1 MSLKLATNLE
11 AEQKR
16 LQQLMAAINAS
27 AIVSTSDVYGNITSV
42 NNKFCEISGYSEV
55 ELIGQN
61 HRLVNSGLES
71 KNFFKDM
78 WKTIARGKTW
88 FGEIRNRK
96 KCGEIYTVA
105 SVITPLHRTDGSI
118 ESYLSVRFDLTA
130 QKKYHQQLIEAQ
142 SIAKIGSWHLDLQTN
157 LQNWSDE
164 HYRIFEISKHQKNEL
179 LAQEYRRR
187 IHPEDLNSL
196 DQTFQNAQ
204 KLGEDFIFN
213 HRIVSEDGSR
223 IKFIQG
229 IGKVTKNQSGTPL
242 FISGTS
248 QDITELEIERSKALH
263 NAKLASLG
271 EMAAGIAHE
280 INNPMAI
287 IAGNVPLFKK
297 FKDDH
302 LKFESKVQATLKACD
317 RITKIVSGL
326 RKFSRSHETA
336 PYKLES
342 PSDIISEILIF
353 TEPKA
358 KVNSVPI
365 KINLQSDSKIFC
377 DATEIEQVFV
387 NLINNAIDAIREL
400 PEKWIQ
406 INSFDEQDQLVI
418 QVIDSGSG
426 ISPEIESK
434 LFQPFFTT
442 KIVGE
447 GTGLGLSISKGILD
461 QHKATLSLNRSFKN
475 TCFEIRFPTAMEM
488 KLAS

>member
-1 MSLKLATNLE
+1 MTTPPQGFKKITAQIMRQGLVPSNIPFSIWLPTLIFILSLLTTYFFWTQARQQANEHLKAEFQFKIQETMSLIQARMNTYRDVLKGTQGLFELSIPSRNQFSRYIGNLSLNQHYPGIQGVGFAIKIPASELQMHQNKLRQEGFKNYEVHPFYKRDIYTSIIYLEPFKERNLKAFGYDMLSENIRATAMNE
-11 AEQKR
+11 A
-16 LQQLMAAINAS
+16 
-27 AIVSTSDVYGNITSV
+27 GNI
-42 NNKFCEISGYSEV
+42 
-55 ELIGQN
+55 
-61 HRLVNSGLES
+61 
-71 KNFFKDM
+71 
-78 WKTIARGKTW
+78 
-88 FGEIRNRK
+88 
-96 KCGEIYTVA
+96 
-105 SVITPLHRTDGSI
+105 
-118 ESYLSVRFDLTA
+118 
-130 QKKYHQQLIEAQ
+130 
-142 SIAKIGSWHLDLQTN
+142 
-157 LQNWSDE
+157 
-164 HYRIFEISKHQKNEL
+164 
-179 LAQEYRRR
+179 
-187 IHPEDLNSL
+187 
-196 DQTFQNAQ
+196 
-204 KLGEDFIFN
+204 
-213 HRIVSEDGSR
+213 
-223 IKFIQG
+223 
-229 IGKVTKNQSGTPL
+229 
-242 FISGTS
+242 
-248 QDITELEIERSKALH
+248 
-263 NAKLASLG
+263 
-271 EMAAGIAHE
+271 
-280 INNPMAI
+280 
-287 IAGNVPLFKK
+287 PLFKK

-342 PSDIISEILIF
+342 PSDIISEILVF

-377 DATEIEQVFV
+377 DVTEIEQVFV